1 KSTGTSPTSTSSGF
15 SKGFLGLAA
24 LVFAVLLYNVCDV
37 GIKLFRKFNNAP
49 QSDFFWQTLVPEGKG
64 RSHLPADIEK
74 RDAIVAAFKH
84 SWTAYERDAMGDD
97 NYHPISKTGTN
108 LTDAGGIGYTVIDS
122 LDTIQLMGLDSEYAR
137 ARKWIANSLSFDR
150 DGNFNTF
157 EASLLALIRLDSD

>member
-1 KSTGTSPTSTSSGF
+1 KSIGTSPTSTSSGF

-24 LVFAVLLYNVCDV
+24 LVFAALLYN
-37 GIKLFRKFNNAP
+37 
-49 QSDFFWQTLVPEGKG
+49 SDFFWQTLVPEGKG

>member
-1 KSTGTSPTSTSSGF
+1 KSIGTSPTSTSSRF

-24 LVFAVLLYNVCDV
+24 LVFAALLYN
-37 GIKLFRKFNNAP
+37 
-49 QSDFFWQTLVPEGKG
+49 SDFFWQTLVPEGKG
-64 RSHLPADIEK
+64 RSYLPADIEK